1 MDLLKIQSLKELV
14 DFGASSYGEKI
25 AYKYK
30 ENKEIHSKTFI
41 DLKNDSRR
49 FSNVLKKLNL
59 LGKHIAVIGSTSYEW
74 IVTYLGTVN
83 SNSVIVP
90 LDKELSSE
98 EIYDAINRADVSAFV
113 FDKTH
118 EETAK
123 NIKNN
128 CSKVECCIS
137 ISQLESSDYAYSF
150 KQLLDESSTD
160 FSIDIDNNKCC
171 TILFTSGTTGKSKGV
186 MLTHTSLCD
195 NMTASDIG
203 IEPGTGVTLSVLP
216 IHHAYCFTCE
226 ILLGIYLGITVC
238 INDSIMRVAKN
249 LSLYKPNMLVLVPM
263 IVESLYFKIY
273 RLPKLMAKHGLG
285 GKVTKI
291 FSGGAYLNP
300 DFIGKFKDLDIEL
313 IQGYGMSECSP
324 MIASNCGCEN
334 KVGSVGRLLP
344 SLECKIVNNEIWVKG
359 PSVMIGYYKD
369 DKNTKEALEDGWLK
383 TGDLGYIDEGKYVY
397 LTGRKKNLIIL
408 SNGENISPEELE
420 NKLSSNLLVKEA
432 LVYSEDEKIIAEVFP
447 NLEYAEKK
455 KVKNINDTLQNFVD
469 TLNKS
474 LPLYKQI
481 QNLKIRDTEFEKT
494 TSKKIKRKY
503 N

>member
-1 MDLLKIQSLKELV
+1 MDLLKVQSLKELV
-14 DFGASSYGEKI
+14 DFGANYYGDKI
-25 AYKYK
+25 AYKYT

-41 DLKNDSRR
+41 DLKNDSRN
-49 FSNVLKKLNL
+49 FSNLLKRLNL
-59 LGKHIAVIGSTSYEW
+59 LGKHIAIIGSTSYEW

-98 EIYDAINRADVSAFV
+98 EIYDAINRADVSAFI

-128 CSKVECCIS
+128 CSKIECCIS
-137 ISQLESSDYAYSF
+137 ISQLENLDYAYSF
-150 KQLLDESSTD
+150 KELINEGSSD
-160 FSIDIDNNKCC
+160 FSINIDTNKCC

-195 NMTASDIG
+195 NLTSSDLG
-203 IEPGTGVTLSVLP
+203 LEPGTGVTLSVLP

-226 ILLGIYLGITVC
+226 ILIGIYLGITVC
-238 INDSIMRVAKN
+238 INDSIMRVSKN
-249 LSLYKPNMLVLVPM
+249 LLLYKPNMLVLVPM
-263 IVESLYFKIY
+263 IVESLYLKIY
-273 RLPKLMAKHGLG
+273 KLPKFMAKHGLG
-285 GKVTKI
+285 GKLTKI

-300 DFIGKFKDLDIEL
+300 DFIEKFKDIDIEL

-324 MIASNCGCEN
+324 MIASNVGCEN
-334 KVGSVGRLLP
+334 KIGSVGRLLP
-344 SLECKIVNNEIWVKG
+344 SLECKIVKDEVFIKG

-369 DKNTKEALEDGWLK
+369 DKNTNETLENGWLK
-383 TGDLGYIDEGKYVY
+383 TGDLGYIDEEQYIY

-420 NKLSSNLLVKEA
+420 NKLFSNILVKEA
-432 LVYSEDEKIIAEVFP
+432 LVYADEGKIIAEVFP

-455 KVKNINDTLQNFVD
+455 KYKNIDDTIRTFVD
-469 TLNKS
+469 TLNSS
-474 LPLYKQI
+474 LPLYKRI
-481 QNLKIRDTEFEKT
+481 HNLKIRDIEFEKT
-494 TSKKIKRKY
+494 TTNKIKRKY